1 MKVVKVMDVAADLA
15 SLSGGTE
22 VAEKSN
28 KSRDGYSWAP
38 RKAQR
43 PDICQRIRQ
52 NQTFQ
57 NQRELKTMRS

>member
-1 MKVVKVMDVAADLA
+1 MDVAADLA

-22 VAEKSN
+22 AAEKSN

-43 PDICQRIRQ
+43 PDVCQG
-52 NQTFQ
+52 
-57 NQRELKTMRS
+57 

>member
-1 MKVVKVMDVAADLA
+1 MDVAADLA

-22 VAEKSN
+22 AAEKSN

-43 PDICQRIRQ
+43 PDVCQKDKAKPDTPESKRVKDNEILKIR
-52 NQTFQ
+52 
-57 NQRELKTMRS
+57 